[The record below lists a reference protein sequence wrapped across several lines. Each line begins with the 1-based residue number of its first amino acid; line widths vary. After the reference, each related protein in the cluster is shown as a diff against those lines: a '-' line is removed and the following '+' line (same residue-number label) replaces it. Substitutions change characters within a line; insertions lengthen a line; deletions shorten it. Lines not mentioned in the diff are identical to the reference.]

1 MRKKNTH
8 GATCA
13 RKSGTGNGGLTSD
26 LEGWIFLSKLTDK
39 EREIVDSV
47 TERLHTMRTRVLKN
61 FEKTLDAYI
70 AERLKQLE
78 FDLKVGKC

>member
-1 MRKKNTH
+1 M
-8 GATCA
+8 
-13 RKSGTGNGGLTSD
+13 
-26 LEGWIFLSKLTDK
+26 SKLTDK

-47 TERLHTMRTRVLKN
+47 TERLHALRTRALKN

-70 AERLKQLE
+70 ADRLKQLE

>member
-1 MRKKNTH
+1 MRKKNTP

-13 RKSGTGNGGLTSD
+13 RRYTTGKSGSTSD

-47 TERLHTMRTRVLKN
+47 TERLHALRTRALKN

-70 AERLKQLE
+70 ADRLKQLE